1 MKWIALACT
10 AENIVLACNE
20 SLALLES
27 ACSGEF
33 RAICRIFQV
42 ENWQYG
48 RLINGDLS
56 FRLKFLSAR
65 NTELV
70 EETKTPELEQLS
82 QLLQGRVALMQE
94 LHLRL
99 AHGYRRFQS
108 VVPWQQESYSVK
120 RQQAQDYL
128 AGKLEPH
135 ECGFVSDLAEET
147 GLDMVAAARLIM
159 VKSDNHQ
166 ALMRKL
172 ERLRMRHQESI
183 RSATSREQLAAIRS
197 QIEEDSFISMLM

>member
-10 AENIVLACNE
+10 AENIVLACND

-27 ACSGEF
+27 GCSGEF

-48 RLINGDLS
+48 RMINGDLN
-56 FRLKFLSAR
+56 FRLKFLGAR

-70 EETKTPELEQLS
+70 EEKKPPELEQLS

-108 VVPWQQESYSVK
+108 VVPWQQESYAVK
-120 RQQAQDYL
+120 YQQAQDFL
-128 AGKLEPH
+128 SGKCEAH
-135 ECGFVSDLAEET
+135 ECGFVEDLASEAN
-147 GLDMVAAARLIM
+147 LDMVSAARLIM
-159 VKSDNHQ
+159 VKNQNQQ

-183 RSATSREQLAAIRS
+183 RLADSKERLAEIRS

>member
-10 AENIVLACNE
+10 AENIILACND

-48 RLINGDLS
+48 RLINGDLG

-70 EETKTPELEQLS
+70 EEKKTTELDQLS

-99 AHGYRRFQS
+99 AHGYRRFQP
-108 VVPWQQESYSVK
+108 VVPWQSDSYEIK
-120 RQQAQDYL
+120 HQQAEDFL
-128 AGKLEPH
+128 KGGNGDH
-135 ECGFVSDLAEET
+135 GFVEDLAEE
-147 GLDMVAAARLIM
+147 LDLDVESAARLIL
-159 VKSDNHQ
+159 VKSHNHR

-183 RSATSREQLAAIRS
+183 RLANSKERLAEIRA